1 SHSAWLSQ
9 YCGRSAQILPSL
21 APTVAHSSETA
32 RRSGVLRRSV
42 TTTGAGSSSEWRTGM
57 KTVKADAGRDKRKD
71 DRFDMALKRRAAR
84 LPAYGAKGLT
94 CAEA

>member
-1 SHSAWLSQ
+1 
-9 YCGRSAQILPSL
+9 
-21 APTVAHSSETA
+21 
-32 RRSGVLRRSV
+32 
-42 TTTGAGSSSEWRTGM
+42 M

-94 CAEA
+94 CAEAQVDLILSEGEST